1 MEWHETIDALK
12 PHIFRISTPNGSGT
26 GWLVSLSKASD
37 MCAIATA
44 AHVIDYAHYWE
55 LPIRIYHAASDR
67 TMLLRP
73 QDRAVNIEAHL
84 DTAVIIFEKRDLP
97 LPTETLPL
105 IKQDYYIK
113 PGVEIGWLGYPAVYQ
128 GDVCFFSGRVSHY
141 NESQKRY
148 LVDGVAINGV
158 SGGPVFR
165 SIAKGPELI
174 GVVSAYIAN
183 RATGE
188 TLPGVA
194 VVQDVTQFHD
204 VAQRFRTVD
213 EAKAKESPPSESAPQ
228 REPASN
234 RPPENETRA

>member
-1 MEWHETIDALK
+1 MEWHETIEKLK
-12 PHIFRISTPNGSGT
+12 PHIFSISTPNGSGT
-26 GWLVSLSKASD
+26 GWLVSLSSTSNI
-37 MCAIATA
+37 CAIATA

-55 LPIRIYHAASDR
+55 LPIRIYHGDSKN
-67 TMLLRP
+67 TLLLRP
-73 QDRAVNIEAHL
+73 QDRAINIEASL
-84 DTAVIIFEKRDLP
+84 DTAVIIFENHNLS
-97 LPTETLPL
+97 LPTATLPL
-105 IKQDYYIK
+105 IEQDYYIK

-158 SGGPVFR
+158 SGGPVFICT
-165 SIAKGPELI
+165 SDNLNLI

-204 VAQRFRTVD
+204 VAERFRSID
-213 EAKAKESPPSESAPQ
+213 EAKINESPPSEAKPKTESP
-228 REPASN
+228 STK
-234 RPPENETRA
+234 PPETETRA